1 MNENPTELLR
11 FLRVEGILP
20 ALLVL
25 AAAWVAATFL
35 TRSFARLSER
45 FPDRRLLLSQS
56 KAILRL
62 VVFAIG
68 IGAAVGLLFRLSDE
82 ALLALGGT
90 IAVAVGFA
98 FKDLMASMIA
108 GIIILIDRPFQVGD
122 RVSFGGYY
130 GEIVEIGLRTVRLVT
145 LDDSLITIPNNKFLT
160 DPVSSGNAGALDMLV
175 QIDFH
180 IGVDQDLARAKRLV
194 GEALAASRFAYLEK
208 AWTVVVSPV
217 VLQSVP
223 AIRLRA
229 KVYVLDVKYEKALE
243 TDVTEQVIG
252 AFAAHGIQP
261 PALLHRGV
269 EPEAEEAA
277 A

>member
-1 MNENPTELLR
+1 M
-11 FLRVEGILP
+11 
-20 ALLVL
+20 
-25 AAAWVAATFL
+25 
-35 TRSFARLSER
+35 S
-45 FPDRRLLLSQS
+45 
-56 KAILRL
+56 
-62 VVFAIG
+62 
-68 IGAAVGLLFRLSDE
+68 
-82 ALLALGGT
+82 
-90 IAVAVGFA
+90 
-98 FKDLMASMIA
+98 
-108 GIIILIDRPFQVGD
+108 
-122 RVSFGGYY
+122 
-130 GEIVEIGLRTVRLVT
+130 
-145 LDDSLITIPNNKFLT
+145 
-160 DPVSSGNAGALDMLV
+160 
-175 QIDFH
+175 
-180 IGVDQDLARAKRLV
+180 